1 MSDAVHVMRD
11 TGKPSTVAEQR
22 SPRGPTLP
30 LVNPPLV
37 ALGLAVLFL
46 VALLVIVLLTGDGG
60 PPSADDAGARA
71 AGLPL
76 GAPWP

>member
-1 MSDAVHVMRD
+1 MSDAVHVMRE
-11 TGKPSTVAEQR
+11 TGRPSTVAEQGT
-22 SPRGPTLP
+22 PRGPTLT

-71 AGLPL
+71 AGLPQ

>member
-1 MSDAVHVMRD
+1 MPDAVHAMWD
-11 TGKPSTVAEQR
+11 TRKPSMVAEQG
-22 SPRGPTLP
+22 SLRGPTPP

-46 VALLVIVLLTGDGG
+46 VALLVAVLLTRDGG
-60 PPSADDAGARA
+60 PPSADDAVAEA
-71 AGLPL
+71 ASLPL